1 MKHSILIYDKYN
13 SITNYML
20 ADLKKLDNVEIVH
33 VITIKCESKHKAVY
47 YFKKLCAKSLWAFRK
62 RQWINKNV
70 SQGINTIITN
80 EAMLGL
86 KENDIDSLKERGCTV
101 MALLIDP
108 LKAKYSTISCIKDV
122 LKDFDAVYT
131 FDPSDAGE
139 YGLNYTNQLYSVIS
153 PVKKVDGQ
161 VSDLYYIGHL
171 KGRELFLSELISKG
185 KEQDASLNIQL
196 LGKSEE
202 GRQVEGA
209 EYLKKRVPY
218 EEVVN
223 RLNYSKCILDIT
235 QEGQTGITL
244 RYYEAVV
251 YNKKLLTNNKSI
263 VSLPFYDSRYMK
275 IYQGAGEI
283 DWDWVKNDD
292 MPDYKYNGEFSP
304 INLIRRVES

>member
-1 MKHSILIYDKYN
+1 
-13 SITNYML
+13 
-20 ADLKKLDNVEIVH
+20 
-33 VITIKCESKHKAVY
+33 
-47 YFKKLCAKSLWAFRK
+47 
-62 RQWINKNV
+62 
-70 SQGINTIITN
+70 
-80 EAMLGL
+80 MLGL

-185 KEQDASLNIQL
+185 KDQDASLNIQL

-292 MPDYKYNGEFSP
+292 MPDYNYNGEFSP